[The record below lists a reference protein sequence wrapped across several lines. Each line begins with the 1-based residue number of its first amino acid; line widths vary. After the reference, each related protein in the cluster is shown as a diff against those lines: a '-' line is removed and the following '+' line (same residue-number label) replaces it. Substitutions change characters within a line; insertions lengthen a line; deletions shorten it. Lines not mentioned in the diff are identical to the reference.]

1 MLTAPLEAAARGQ
14 TRNAKAIGVL
24 VIADGGI
31 ESDDAIGFG
40 GCRGS
45 CELNGNHQRLSNS

>member
-1 MLTAPLEAAARGQ
+1 
-14 TRNAKAIGVL
+14 VL

-45 CELNGNHQRLSNS
+45 CELNGNHQRLSNSQATTLFSRWQPLCC